1 MWLSDTSVQRPVFA
15 TVISLGLVA
24 FGVLSFSL
32 LPLREYPD
40 VTPPV
45 VSISTSYPGAS
56 AEVVENRVTTVI
68 EDEIS
73 GIEGVKSVRS
83 SSQDGRSYI
92 NLEFVLG
99 RDIDAAANDVRD
111 RVARALRD
119 LPEGVRP
126 PEVRKQDSDAWPV
139 MYINVVSSE
148 LDRMELTDYTER
160 YIADRFAVIPGV
172 ANASVYGA
180 RPAMR
185 IWIDRLALAARN
197 LAVTDIESA
206 LTREN
211 VELPAGRLE
220 TADRQLT
227 VRVARGYESAQ
238 DFRELVIARGD
249 DGHLIRLGEVATVEV
264 APLDHRSVYRANGL
278 PTVSIG
284 IVKQSTAN
292 TLEALEAVKEEIARV
307 NESIPEHMRLTTGSD
322 DSVFIREAVNSVY
335 RTIAVT
341 TVLVSLV
348 ILVFLGSLRTMAIPA
363 VTIPVCLVSAFI
375 ALASFGY
382 TVNLITL
389 LALVLSIGLVVDD
402 AIVVLENIHRR
413 IEEGEPPLVAAYRG
427 ARQVAFA
434 VIATTAV
441 LVAVFAPILF
451 LTDNI
456 GVIFG
461 ELVITITAAVVF
473 SSVLA
478 LSLTPVMCSKFL
490 RSAGRE
496 NRLSRA
502 IDAGFSALRRG
513 YARVLRWLIA
523 HPWVA
528 VPVAAGALASAYLL
542 FEAVPQE
549 YVPAEDQGTFMARF
563 SGVEG
568 VGMERM
574 KNDALKLEVP
584 ALQMVNEGIAE
595 VVVMAVPGWGGGGTN
610 SGVIM
615 VVMKPWRERTVTTQE
630 AADRATA
637 AWQETPG
644 VRAFAFMRSGLS
656 GYGSGQ
662 PVQLVLGGPDYD
674 TLAEWRD
681 VIFERAREFPG
692 LTRVDSNLKETRP
705 QAIVRIDKNR
715 AADLG
720 VSVQNIGRTLSTM
733 MSEQRITT
741 YVKDG
746 QEYDVILQARD
757 DQRASAADLA
767 NIYVRSDR
775 SGELVPLANLIRVE
789 ERAGPGTLNRYN
801 RLRSITISANLGPE
815 TALGDALAYLEQIV
829 RESFPGQ
836 ARIDY
841 QGESLEYQEASGGLA
856 FLLAMSLLVVFLV
869 LAAQFE
875 SFVHPLVILVTVP
888 LAVTGALLGLYLTG
902 SSINIFSQIGIVM
915 LIGIASKNGV
925 LIVEFINQMRDAGRS
940 FEEAI
945 IEGASIRLR
954 PVVMTTISTVMG
966 SIPLIL
972 ATGAGSES
980 RIVLGI
986 VVFSGV
992 SLATLLTLF
1001 VVPSFY
1007 ALLARRTGSPQ
1018 AVSRRLANYLGRSDQ
1033 PEGEPV
1039 GLSGS

>member
-15 TVISLGLVA
+15 TVIGLGLVA

-56 AEVVENRVTTVI
+56 AEVVENRVTTVV

-73 GIEGVKSVRS
+73 GIEGVRSVRS

-92 NLEFVLG
+92 NLEFDLG

-148 LDRMELTDYTER
+148 LGRMELTDYTER
-160 YIADRFAVIPGV
+160 YIADRFGVIPGV

-206 LTREN
+206 LMREN
-211 VELPAGRLE
+211 MELPAGRLE
-220 TADRQLT
+220 TDDRQLT

-456 GVIFG
+456 GIIFG
-461 ELVITITAAVVF
+461 ELVVTIAAAVVF

-490 RSAGRE
+490 RSAERE

-513 YARVLRWLIA
+513 YARVLGWLIA
-523 HPWVA
+523 RPWVA
-528 VPVAAGALASAYLL
+528 VPVAAGALASAYAL

-568 VGMERM
+568 VGTERM

-584 ALQMVNEGIAE
+584 ALQMVNEGIAD
-595 VVVMAVPGWGGGGTN
+595 VVVMAVPGWGGGTN

-644 VRAFAFMRSGLS
+644 VRAFAFVRSGLS

-692 LTRVDSNLKETRP
+692 LTRIDSDLKETRP

-767 NIYVRSDR
+767 SIYVRSDR

-801 RLRSITISANLGPE
+801 RLRSITISANLGPD
-815 TALGDALAYLEQIV
+815 TALGDALAYLEQVV

-966 SIPLIL
+966 SVPLIL